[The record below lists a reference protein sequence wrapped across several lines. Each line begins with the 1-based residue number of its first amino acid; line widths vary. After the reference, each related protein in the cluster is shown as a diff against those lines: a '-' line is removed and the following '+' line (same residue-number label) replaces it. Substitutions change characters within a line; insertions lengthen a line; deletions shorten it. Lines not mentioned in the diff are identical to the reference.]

1 MKQFTLLLSFFLFWN
16 FHSSAQRISELNF
29 NTESVDSTLCD
40 FLFPNPETDPD
51 LAKLRAKY
59 GLDQLTEKADSD
71 MEKAMI
77 LLNWTSNRWK
87 HNGSNRPKKSDAL
100 TILAE
105 VDDGKSF
112 RCVEYGIVL
121 AATLNSIGIPAR
133 TLGLKTKDV
142 ETSKYDAGH
151 VVSEAYI
158 PQFNK
163 WVFMDGQVNY
173 VPYLDDVPLNAT
185 EYQNAIF
192 HHRDKLELRNI
203 NGTLSKRQANKQIK
217 WVAKYLFYFDTL
229 FDASKSGEKCKG
241 KSKLM
246 LVPLQEKK
254 PTTFQIEYKIDN
266 CLYTNN
272 LKDFYKEPKLL

>member
-1 MKQFTLLLSFFLFWN
+1 M
-16 FHSSAQRISELNF
+16 SEIKF
-29 NTESVDSTLCD
+29 DTESVDHTLCE
-40 FLFPNPETDPD
+40 FVFPSPKSDAD
-51 LAKLRAKY
+51 LEELRTKY
-59 GLDQLTEKADSD
+59 ALDQLTEQADSD
-71 MEKAMI
+71 MDKAMI
-77 LLNWTSNRWK
+77 LLNWTCNRWK

-105 VDDGKSF
+105 VDEGKSF

-121 AATLNSIGIPAR
+121 AATLNSVGIPAR
-133 TLGLKTKDV
+133 ILELKTKDV

-173 VPYLDDVPLNAT
+173 IPFLDNVPLNAV
-185 EYQNAIF
+185 EYQNAVVN
-192 HHRDKLELRNI
+192 HRDRLELRNI

-229 FDASKSGEKCKG
+229 FDASKSGIKCKG
-241 KSKLM
+241 KSKIM
-246 LVPLQEKK
+246 LVPLQEKN
-254 PTTFQIEYKIDN
+254 PTIFQIEYKIDN

-272 LKDFYKEPKLL
+272 LKDFYKKPRIL